1 MHEQL
6 AFRPF
11 NDECTLSYPCLF
23 LEFSIYT
30 WLCMQN
36 SFINA
41 WVFFYLIRFGCCCC
55 CCYCSLDSV
64 ESISS
69 VEIYCLYDLITLR
82 DETQCFLVMCA
93 RWWNVGNV
101 NVAFGDISMCLFQP
115 IFSQKC
121 FCWLPSQEPRIICPN
136 YRLIPKLSQC

>member
-11 NDECTLSYPCLF
+11 NDECTLSYPWLF

-41 WVFFYLIRFGCCCC
+41 WVFFISFA
-55 CCYCSLDSV
+55 LDVVVVVVHSTSV

-93 RWWNVGNV
+93 
-101 NVAFGDISMCLFQP
+101 CQ
-115 IFSQKC
+115 
-121 FCWLPSQEPRIICPN
+121 
-136 YRLIPKLSQC
+136 